1 METKQFFVDPVLYK
15 GRPEDTTNRLEK
27 EIRVYDLLDSLGI
40 EYERCDHDNADTIED
55 CEKVEEIIGVD
66 ICKNL
71 FLCNRQMTK
80 FYVLMMPGRKP
91 FKTKDISQQIGSSR
105 LSFAPAEKM
114 LEFLDIT
121 PGSVSIMGLMN
132 DKKNDIQLLLDREI
146 AESEFVRCH
155 PCINTSTLK
164 IKTKDILV
172 KFLPAVK
179 HTAMV
184 VDLPNVIEE

>member
-1 METKQFFVDPVLYK
+1 MENKAFNVDPVLYNC
-15 GRPEDTTNRLEK
+15 RPTDLSGRLEK

-40 EYERCDHDNADTIED
+40 EYIRADHDPADTIEN
-55 CEKVEEIIGVD
+55 CEVVEKIIGVD

-80 FYVLMMPGRKP
+80 FYMLMMPGKKP

-114 LEFLDIT
+114 LEYLDIT
-121 PGSVSIMGLMN
+121 PGSVSIMGLAN
-132 DKKNDIQLLLDREI
+132 DTGCEVKLLIDRDI
-146 AESEFVRCH
+146 AESEYVRCH

-164 IKTKDILV
+164 IKTEDII
-172 KFLPAVK
+172 KKYLPYVK
-179 HTAMV
+179 HEPLI
-184 VDLPNVIEE
+184 VDL

>member
-1 METKQFFVDPVLYK
+1 MENKDIYVDSVLHK
-15 GRPEDTTNRLEK
+15 GRPDDTSNRLEK

-40 EYERCDHDNADTIED
+40 EYERADHDAADTIED
-55 CEKVEEIIGVD
+55 CEKVEKIIGVD

-80 FYVLMMPGRKP
+80 FDMLMMPGRKP

-105 LSFAPAEKM
+105 LSFAPADKM
-114 LEFLDIT
+114 LELLDIT
-121 PGSVSIMGLMN
+121 PGSVSIMGLAN
-132 DKKNDIQLLLDREI
+132 DKKCEVQLLLDREI
-146 AESEFVRCH
+146 AESQYVRCH

-164 IKTKDILV
+164 IKTSDILV

-179 HTAMV
+179 HLAQV
-184 VDLPNVIEE
+184 VDL